1 MGECRTSP
9 CSMRC
14 LQLSVLVVVLACLAA
29 YKVEEN
35 SVGCEEVGLCVECAG
50 LHQPWLAFPA
60 PHSAYLC
67 YNSCRAFAFH
77 YVDTLDE
84 SSGEL
89 CKVSERLSGIKS
101 AGFVYTENGDKVD
114 VQVQYDLLQD
124 AALEVN
130 EGLWIGPTV
139 IEGYD
144 ELPDGWGIMTFNND
158 DQYKRQKYEGSMV
171 KGVMQGHGTLWW
183 GDGSYYTGQFENN
196 MKNNNGTIFYA
207 NGDIYSGGWSEEK
220 KSGERGM
227 YMYNGSYQAGTRV
240 AGKYEFSSGDV
251 YQGDFKSS
259 QDLLQGKYVW
269 ACGKVYE
276 GTLSNGTPQGE
287 GEMSFPQ
294 GWRYQGH
301 FQDGKFS
308 GFGKFS
314 WSETN
319 FYEGEF
325 LDGEMTGVGIYSLQD
340 GGLYD
345 SSTGVYYP
353 DAENKAEFHEA
364 HFDGKVLRYKKADLS
379 AQRKVDYKK

>member
-1 MGECRTSP
+1 
-9 CSMRC
+9 
-14 LQLSVLVVVLACLAA
+14 
-29 YKVEEN
+29 
-35 SVGCEEVGLCVECAG
+35 VGCEEVGLCVECAG

-67 YNSCRAFAFH
+67 YNSCRAFTFH

-89 CKVSERLSGIKS
+89 CKASERLSGIKS
-101 AGFVYTENGDKVD
+101 ARFVYTDNGDKVD

-124 AALEVN
+124 ATLEVN

-220 KSGERGM
+220 KSGESGM
-227 YMYNGSYQAGTRV
+227 YMYNGGGVMEGSFTAGLLDGVVTSLTISHGQEMDKFSGSYQAGARV

-251 YQGDFKSS
+251 FQGDFKSAEE
-259 QDLLQGKYVW
+259 LLQGKYVW

-276 GTLSNGTPQGE
+276 GTFSNGKPHGE
-287 GEMSFPQ
+287 GVMTYPQ
-294 GWRYQGH
+294 GWTYQGQ
-301 FQDGKFS
+301 FQDGKFN
-308 GFGKFS
+308 GFGKFT
-314 WSETN
+314 WSDTN

-325 LDGEMTGVGIYSLQD
+325 VDGEMTGVGIYSLQD

-353 DAENKAEFHEA
+353 SAENKAEFREA
-364 HFDGKVLRYKKADLS
+364 HFDGKVLRYKKSDPS
-379 AQRKVDYKK
+379 AQRKVEYKK